1 MRPMARKEDRILRLC
16 SELLAKRSD
25 EDFGPLIVEL
35 RDALHQ
41 HIETLRES
49 LGAYPLLVEGRA
61 RNGLRLHNKGGE
73 DEGAAVAESRRQ
85 ARVIKRIA

>member
-1 MRPMARKEDRILRLC
+1 MARNEDKIRRLC

-41 HIETLRES
+41 HIENLRES
-49 LGAYPLLVEGRA
+49 LGSYPLLVEGRA
-61 RNGLRLHNKGGE
+61 KNDARPHNE
-73 DEGAAVAESRRQ
+73 
-85 ARVIKRIA
+85 